1 MRHFTVLPE
10 WGSMSFQPDPYK
22 KAVDATAIF
31 TETDLSGAI
40 TYVNNRFCALSGY
53 SANELLGQNH
63 RILKSGHHSSEFYVE
78 MWQVLTS
85 QGIWNGDIC
94 NRRKDGS
101 LYWVSSTLVVLT
113 DPATGL
119 MKGYAAIRFDVTE
132 RYELVRKLKTLAY
145 HDPMTGLPNRAALQ
159 ACFDDFGQQA
169 VMPHQDHA
177 LCVFDIDRFG
187 DINEVHGHDVGDMVL
202 RHVGLRAQAFLA
214 NSTARVFHWGGDEF
228 VVLFRDWRQQDTPL
242 VWVER
247 LLAHLAQP
255 IPLHSGSLS
264 VTCCAG
270 VSEFMA
276 ERISPDLL
284 LRYSNLALYKAKS
297 LGPKRVVCYGKDEF
311 LQERQNEMLQ
321 RELRQAMKS
330 GDLQVY
336 YQPKLDLRSGLV
348 LGAEALLRWIHP
360 LNGMVP
366 PLEFLPRVENLPV
379 ALEID
384 QWVLEQALQF
394 LQNNFAQQPDFC
406 VSVNISARQFQ
417 SRDFPI
423 RLKTILDKFPKV
435 GFQQLELEILESTAI
450 EDFVQVNQNISAIK
464 VMGVGVALDDFGV
477 GYSSL
482 AYLKKISPQTIK
494 IDKAFI
500 LGILVND
507 DDFILTQSIINL
519 TSSFDFGVVA
529 EGVETVEHMMLLS
542 RLGCSVVQGYGVL
555 KPAAQ
560 DVFLAWLRN
569 RQANEWRARQWR
581 PQWNLKHRHLLAAKR
596 FYEHARTWKSLDM
609 PLASHALEGMHALD
623 LWAVE
628 IGKSHYGGE
637 CEFLGLMHLH
647 HSFIAGLEFEPS
659 SRLDEASMSQFC
671 TEQKTIGIEV
681 CSRVQQLCER
691 IFWMP
696 AEHVDLGLAI
706 SI

>member
-1 MRHFTVLPE
+1 
-10 WGSMSFQPDPYK
+10 MSFQPDPYK

-40 TYVNNRFCALSGY
+40 TYVNERFCALSGY

-63 RILKSGHHSSEFYVE
+63 RILKSGHHSGEFYAE
-78 MWQVLTS
+78 MWRVLS
-85 QGIWNGDIC
+85 AQGIWNGDIC

-101 LYWVSSTLVVLT
+101 LYWVSSTMVALT
-113 DPATGL
+113 DPVTGL
-119 MKGYAAIRFDVTE
+119 VKGYAAIRFDVTE
-132 RYELVRKLKTLAY
+132 RYELVGKLKTLAY
-145 HDPMTGLPNRAALQ
+145 YDSLTGLPNRAALQ
-159 ACFDDFGQQA
+159 ACFDDFAQHA
-169 VMPHQDHA
+169 VARHQDHA
-177 LCVFDIDRFG
+177 LCIVDIDRFG
-187 DINEVHGHDVGDMVL
+187 DINEAHGHDVGDMVL
-202 RHVGLRAQAFLA
+202 RQIGLRAQAFLA
-214 NSTARVFHWGGDEF
+214 DSTARVFHWGGDEF
-228 VVLFRDWRQQDTPL
+228 VVLFKDWHQQEDLL

-247 LLAHLAQP
+247 LIDHLAQP
-255 IPLHSGSLS
+255 IPLHGGALC
-264 VTCCAG
+264 VTCSAG
-270 VSEFMA
+270 VSEFKA
-276 ERISPDLL
+276 DRSSPDLL
-284 LRYSNLALYKAKS
+284 LRHSNLALYKAKS

-311 LQERQNEMLQ
+311 LLERQNEMLQ

-366 PLEFLPRVENLPV
+366 PLEFLPRIENLPV

-394 LQNNFAQQPDFC
+394 LQENFEKNPAFC

-417 SRDFPI
+417 SRDFPS
-423 RLKTILDKFPKV
+423 RLKGILDKYPDV

-450 EDFVQVNQNISAIK
+450 EDFVQVNLNINAIK
-464 VMGVGVALDDFGV
+464 SMGVGVALDDFGV

-494 IDKAFI
+494 IDKTFI

-555 KPAAQ
+555 KPVAQ
-560 DVFLAWLRN
+560 DAFVAWLHQH
-569 RQANEWRARQWR
+569 QASDLGAGQWR
-581 PQWNLKHRHLLAAKR
+581 PQWDLKHRYLLAAKR
-596 FYEHARTWKSLDM
+596 FYEHVRTLKSPALSL
-609 PLASHALEGMHALD
+609 PGHGLEGAHALD
-623 LWAVE
+623 LWAKE
-628 IGKSHYGGE
+628 IGNSNYGNDQ
-637 CEFLGLMHLH
+637 EFLGLMHLH
-647 HSFIAGLEFEPS
+647 RSFVAGLDAERVPPLETASTAEFCE
-659 SRLDEASMSQFC
+659 
-671 TEQKTIGIEV
+671 TQKVSGAEI
-681 CSRVQQLCER
+681 CKRVQQLFER
-691 IFWMP
+691 IFWLP
-696 AEHVDLGLAI
+696 AGRAGLGTTI
-706 SI
+706 TV